1 MFQGRHMTIKKALQD
16 QRRVLL
22 DLTYRNRLLNIP
34 SRPSSRTIVLHGE
47 SSSEIYDLLVEQKRT
62 LSFAAIAESEQEE
75 ALPQE
80 ELVEPD
86 EVALAQPD
94 LSSEGG
100 RRQGGRLQTKLKS
113 EHLQKRLLEIYYESR
128 TMLEEQG
135 VNVLYLALGQLRYF
149 DPAKPEEVRHAPL
162 VLLPVQLERKTA
174 RDRFVV
180 KWSEEDL
187 QENVSLREKLRVDF
201 GVTLPEFPA
210 TEDFDLSAYFSQL
223 GDVLVAQKGWS
234 VVDDA
239 TQLGFFSFAKLL
251 MYLDLDP
258 AKWPEG
264 NGIDGH
270 ELVSG
275 LLGEGFEG
283 SSTDIGSEGPAGL
296 DAVLP
301 VDRLQYVVDCDS
313 SQAAAIEAVRRGE
326 NLVIQGP
333 PGTGKSQTIANVIA
347 TAVADGKT
355 VLFVAEKMAAL
366 EVVKRRLANVGLGPV
381 CLELHSNKAN
391 KKTVLEELERTLRVS
406 APEKLDVQAANNKLT
421 SLRDS
426 LNRHACDFH
435 REDIGAANLSPFE
448 IIGNLVKRLPES
460 GRPSYKLTAA
470 AKWTRDEAA
479 VHANLVGEACQHL
492 AIVGPPAKSIWRG
505 VNISP
510 VMRPVAEDLIDS
522 VRELPER
529 IGQVLESA
537 SALAGVLGI
546 SAPSTLAGARAH
558 CCMAAK
564 LVNAPAFDRQTI
576 NSAVW
581 SAGIDVLREAVD
593 NGRRLAYICA
603 ERSREVVDLAWDANW
618 QAARLAVAAHGD
630 SWLRW
635 LNKDHRAAIAQ
646 LKGVAKGPLAK
657 SRAERLALLDDMIGA
672 QKCAS
677 RLEEVEAQ
685 ATSAFGNVWKGDLT
699 DWDLAESVLAWVV
712 EQNAA
717 NADAALREVAAIVE
731 DRTLLKSRLESARA
745 ALDGFAQLETVLDER
760 FGFDEKE
767 ATGSGTL
774 AQAELEDLRVR
785 FAAWQGGAE
794 ELVRWLAFNDVW
806 GRIQSAGLDEVL
818 DSFANDPQLWSN
830 AGGQFWVAYYLQMLE
845 EAQAKRPDLARF
857 DGRRHDELVAE
868 FRRLDTQRLRVAQ
881 YEAAL
886 AHYEAVP
893 RSALGVGALGV
904 LRSEIARKRG
914 HMALRKLLK
923 VCASPIQAAKPVFM
937 MSPLSV
943 AQYLEPGSINF
954 DLLVIDEASQ
964 VEPVDAI
971 GAIAR
976 CQQVVVVGDDKQL
989 PPTSFFSRI
998 VESEELDEDDEGA
1011 QAKDLESILSL
1022 CTAKGLPQRML
1033 QWHYRSRHE
1042 SLIAVSN
1049 KEFYEGNLF
1058 IVPSPDRA
1066 RTNLGLKFNYL
1077 QDGRFDRGNSQKNQ
1091 VEAQAIAQ
1099 AVVDHARH
1107 RPHLTLGVG
1116 AMSVRQRQAITDEVE
1131 LARRQHPE
1139 LENFFASHQHEPF
1152 FIKNLENIQ
1161 GDERDVILISIG
1173 YGRSKA
1179 TGQMYQSFG
1188 PLNSDG
1194 GHRRLNVLITRAR
1207 MCCEVFSSI
1216 TADDI
1221 RIDGNSK
1228 PGLVA
1233 LKSFLRYAQSGDLG
1247 IPVFTGRGVD
1257 SPFEEAVQSALTQR
1271 GYKVDNQVGV
1281 AGFFIDLAVVDP
1293 DMAGRYLLGI
1303 ECDGAAYH
1311 SAPSARDRDRLRQD
1325 ILESHGWII
1334 HRIWS
1339 TDWFQQMD
1347 REIARLM
1354 AAIDV
1359 AKTGKA
1365 SLPRVREEAVPI
1377 RRLEAPA
1384 AQEPAAAPQISVS
1397 YNQASFLPGNAN
1409 LAPHE
1414 VPLES
1419 MVWTVVKIVE
1429 HEGPVHQDEVVA
1441 RVRDLWKLGRAGSRI
1456 QAAVTAALE
1465 RAARKGQLEQEAGC
1479 YMVPGRPILIRDRS
1493 AAESRTLKKP
1503 ELLPPQE
1510 IRAALIHVAL
1520 EAHGVTQDEAIQAVS
1535 RMLGFAATSQHL
1547 RDVIGAQIRNL
1558 VAQGALQEMGG
1569 TLEVCEVV

>member
-1 MFQGRHMTIKKALQD
+1 MTIKKALQD

-22 DLTYRNRLLNIP
+22 DLTYRNRLLNLP
-34 SRPSSRTIVLHGE
+34 NRPSARTIVLHGE
-47 SSSEIYDLLVEQKRT
+47 SSGEIYELLVEQKRS
-62 LSFAAIAESEQEE
+62 LSFAAIAEDEQEE
-75 ALPQE
+75 ALPPE
-80 ELVEPD
+80 ELVGSVEIT
-86 EVALAQPD
+86 LAQPD
-94 LSSEGG
+94 LGSEGT
-100 RRQGGRLQTKLKS
+100 RRQGGRLLKTRLKS
-113 EHLQKRLLEIYYESR
+113 EHLQKRLLEVYYESR

-149 DPAKPEEVRHAPL
+149 DPKKPEDVRHAPL

-180 KWSEEDL
+180 RWSEEDL

-201 GVTLPEFPA
+201 GLTLPEFPA
-210 TEDFDLSAYFSQL
+210 TEDFDVSEYFSQL
-223 GDVLVAQKGWS
+223 GEVLTGQKGWS
-234 VVDDA
+234 VVTDA
-239 TQLGFFSFAKLL
+239 IQLGFFSFAKLL

-258 AKWPEG
+258 SKWPEG
-264 NGIDGH
+264 KEIDRQG
-270 ELVSG
+270 LVSG

-283 SSTDIGSEGPAGL
+283 SSADIGAEGPAGL

-301 VDRLQYVVDCDS
+301 VARLQYVVDCDS

-391 KKTVLEELERTLRVS
+391 KKTVLDELERTLRVS
-406 APEKLDVQAANNKLT
+406 APEKLDVQAANDKLT

-426 LNRHACDFH
+426 LNRHACDLH

-448 IIGNLVKRLPES
+448 IIGNLAKRLPES
-460 GRPSYKLTAA
+460 SRPPYKLGRAA
-470 AKWTRDEAA
+470 AWTRGEAEA
-479 VHANLVGEACQHL
+479 HANLIGEACQHL
-492 AIVGPPAKSIWRG
+492 TIVGPPAKNIWRG
-505 VNISP
+505 VNIAP
-510 VMRPVAEDLIDS
+510 VMRPAAEDLVDS

-529 IGQVLESA
+529 LGQVLESA
-537 SALAGVLGI
+537 RALAGVLGI
-546 SAPSTLAGARAH
+546 PAPSTLAGARAH
-558 CCMAAK
+558 CRMAAK

-593 NGRRLAYICA
+593 SGRKLAYIRA

-630 SWLRW
+630 NWLRW
-635 LNKDHRAAIAQ
+635 LNKDHRAAVAQ
-646 LKGVAKGPLAK
+646 LKGVAKGPLVK
-657 SRAERLALLDDMIGA
+657 TKTQRLAILDDLIAA

-677 RLEEVEAQ
+677 RLEEVEPQ
-685 ATSAFGNVWKGDLT
+685 AKTAFGNVWKGGLT

-717 NADAALREVAAIVE
+717 KADAKLREVAATVE
-731 DRTLLKSRLESARA
+731 DRSLLKSRLEAARA
-745 ALDGFAQLETVLDER
+745 ALDGFAQMEMVLEEKFGYDE
-760 FGFDEKE
+760 EE
-767 ATGSGTL
+767 ATDGGTL
-774 AQAELEDLRVR
+774 AQAELEDLRER

-806 GRIQSAGLDEVL
+806 VRIHSAGLGEAL
-818 DSFANDPQLWSN
+818 DSFANKPKLWPK
-830 AGGQFWVAYYLQMLE
+830 AVGQFWVAYYLQMLE
-845 EAQAKRPDLARF
+845 EAQSRRPDLARF

-881 YEAAL
+881 YEAAH
-886 AHYEAVP
+886 AHYQAVP

-914 HMALRKLLK
+914 HLALRKLLK

-943 AQYLEPGSINF
+943 AQYLEPGAISF

-1066 RTNLGLKFNYL
+1066 RTNLGLKFHHL
-1077 QDGRFDRGNSQKNQ
+1077 PDGRFDRGNSQKNQ
-1091 VEAQAIAQ
+1091 IEAQAIAQ
-1099 AVVDHARH
+1099 AVVDHARN

-1139 LENFFASHQHEPF
+1139 LEHFFASHSHEPF

-1216 TADDI
+1216 VADDI

-1247 IPVFTGRGVD
+1247 IPMFTGRGVD
-1257 SPFEEAVQSALTQR
+1257 SPFEEAVQAALTQR

-1293 DMAGRYLLGI
+1293 DMPGRYLLGI

-1325 ILESHGWII
+1325 ILEAHGWTI

-1347 REIARLM
+1347 REVSRLM
-1354 AAIDV
+1354 AAIDR
-1359 AKTGKA
+1359 AKAGKK
-1365 SLPRVREEAVPI
+1365 PMPKVREEAAPV
-1377 RRLEAPA
+1377 RRLEAPVVEE
-1384 AQEPAAAPQISVS
+1384 QEVAPRMSVPYS
-1397 YNQASFLPGNAN
+1397 QASFVPGNSK

-1429 HEGPVHQDEVVA
+1429 HEGPIHQDEVVA

-1456 QAAVTAALE
+1456 QAAVAAALE
-1465 RAARKGQLEQEAGC
+1465 RAARKGQLESEDGC
-1479 YMVPGRPILIRDRS
+1479 YVAPGRPILVRDRS

-1510 IRAALIHVAL
+1510 IRGALIQVVA
-1520 EAHGVTQDEAIQAVS
+1520 EAHGVARDEAITAVS
-1535 RMLGFAATSQHL
+1535 RMLGFSATSQQL
-1547 RDVIGAQIRNL
+1547 RDVVANQISKSIEQGLL
-1558 VAQGALQEMGG
+1558 VDVGG
-1569 TLEVCEVV
+1569 MLEAASAMSDR